1 MTTITPAPVRN
12 GIDTAQVYGTLDA
25 LKAQPELAR
34 FEFRVENRWISGPH
48 SRSTIHGFWG
58 AGQEDTSRETPFV
71 VDASEP
77 PVLFGHNEAPNP
89 AEFLLHALA
98 GCLTLTIVN
107 VAAARK
113 VTLTE
118 ISSTLEG
125 VLDARG
131 ATGLDT
137 GYRNGFERIR
147 VSFSIKGDA
156 PREKLEEI
164 VERAKAR
171 SVVYDIVSNPVP
183 VDVVADGRLAMP
195 MELRAR
201 TPEGAALV
209 ASAERLADDLA
220 AGAAARDR
228 DRSYPFEGIDALRRA
243 GYFGAPVPEQLGG
256 LGRGLHPRRG
266 DRLGPAGARRR
277 VARDR
282 RQHAPGR
289 RPEPGA
295 PLARWHERG
304 ATPAASGPSASRC
317 ARSPRKTS

>member
-1 MTTITPAPVRN
+1 VTFAAMTTITPAPVRN

-34 FEFRVENRWISGPH
+34 FEFRVKNRWISGPH

-58 AGQEDTSRETPFV
+58 AGQEDASREAPFE

-89 AEFLLHALA
+89 AEYLLHALA

-118 ISSTLEG
+118 VSSTLEG

-131 ATGLDT
+131 ATGIDPS
-137 GYRNGFERIR
+137 YRNGFERIR

-171 SVVYDIVSNPVP
+171 SVVYDMVTNPVP
-183 VDVVADGRLAMP
+183 VDVVAEVG
-195 MELRAR
+195 
-201 TPEGAALV
+201 
-209 ASAERLADDLA
+209 
-220 AGAAARDR
+220 
-228 DRSYPFEGIDALRRA
+228 
-243 GYFGAPVPEQLGG
+243 
-256 LGRGLHPRRG
+256 
-266 DRLGPAGARRR
+266 
-277 VARDR
+277 
-282 RQHAPGR
+282 
-289 RPEPGA
+289 
-295 PLARWHERG
+295 
-304 ATPAASGPSASRC
+304 
-317 ARSPRKTS
+317 